1 LNANSNEKSPE
12 MKTKNC
18 ILCKLLLPGSL
29 NIKNFDPEFTD
40 PKTAC
45 NDVFT
50 LKFWDGLKVLWLC
63 NMQSELEMS

>member
-1 LNANSNEKSPE
+1 MNTNSNEKSPE

-45 NDVFT
+45 NDAFT
-50 LKFWDGLKVLWLC
+50 LKF
-63 NMQSELEMS
+63 